1 MSRNGYTWNMVW
13 EQAVPGAPT
22 IRWTPRRLLPA
33 GDERLAQ
40 LVRSGSEDAFAAL
53 YGRYHQRL
61 YRYCRSLLGNDN
73 DAQDALQSTFANAFA
88 ALAKGRR
95 EAPVRPWL
103 YRIAHNESI
112 SILRRRGPE
121 VEISEQHLRPAPSAA
136 EVAGQHERLASLTA
150 DLRELTERQR
160 AALVLRE
167 LGGLSHA
174 EIASVLAI
182 DAAGAK
188 QTIFEAR
195 RSLQEFAEGRA
206 MVCDEVCRS
215 ISGGGG
221 RAMRGR
227 RIKAHLR
234 DCNSCRAFAEAIPSR
249 ARELRVIAP
258 PLAGTAATSILR
270 RALASAPGHS
280 GSSGVGIAAGTA
292 GKAAA
297 ALTAG
302 KALAGAAAV
311 LTVAAGATGVVRA
324 LGTHPARRAAMVT
337 RANGSTQHGAAHFR
351 LQAIAPSD
359 RSNRP
364 MAEKVART
372 RPSRGAQKSGVAV
385 RHRER
390 GAGRSR
396 SLMRGHANA
405 GQAHSRGRTGSTR
418 IRPQHTR
425 GQQAKT
431 RTGAISGP
439 RGRGVSTTTTRTS
452 SHRQTDSSS
461 TR

>member
-1 MSRNGYTWNMVW
+1 MHSSPPLPTRSPHWPRDDAKLRCGPGSTGSPTTNRFPSCGAVGPRSRSANST
-13 EQAVPGAPT
+13 
-22 IRWTPRRLLPA
+22 
-33 GDERLAQ
+33 
-40 LVRSGSEDAFAAL
+40 SG
-53 YGRYHQRL
+53 RPHQRP
-61 YRYCRSLLGNDN
+61 RWR
-73 DAQDALQSTFANAFA
+73 
-88 ALAKGRR
+88 
-95 EAPVRPWL
+95 
-103 YRIAHNESI
+103 
-112 SILRRRGPE
+112 
-121 VEISEQHLRPAPSAA
+121 
-136 EVAGQHERLASLTA
+136 GQHERLASLTA

-221 RAMRGR
+221 RALRGR

-249 ARELRVIAP
+249 ARDLRAIAP

-324 LGTHPARRAAMVT
+324 LNTHPARRAAMVT

-372 RPSRGAQKSGVAV
+372 RPSRDAQKSGVAV
-385 RHRER
+385 GHRER

-418 IRPQHTR
+418 IRPQRT
-425 GQQAKT
+425 GLQAKT
-431 RTGAISGP
+431 RTGATSAT

-452 SHRQTDSSS
+452 LHRQTGAHASKPGAGVA
-461 TR
+461 TRRPGPVPASRAQSPLGRT